1 MSQGQQLYQA
11 FEQIPG
17 GHALGAKPNKVAR
30 TGTTRHHTRG
40 YKGNASK
47 LVLYRSQLTFPTQQ
61 AKMGKWRTHH
71 LHLDQW
77 AALAKR
83 KQQPPQKLLCP
94 LHSPPSQRHKTRKN
108 RNLQKPN
115 QSKGNNK
122 NNN

>member
-1 MSQGQQLYQA
+1 MH
-11 FEQIPG
+11 G
-17 GHALGAKPNKVAR
+17 GHAHGAKPSKVAE

-47 LVLYRSQLTFPTQQ
+47 LALYRSQLTFPTRQV
-61 AKMGKWRTHH
+61 KMGKWRTHH
-71 LHLDQW
+71 LHLDRL

-83 KQQPPQKLLCP
+83 KQQHLLLLCP

-115 QSKGNNK
+115 HSKGNN
-122 NNN
+122 N